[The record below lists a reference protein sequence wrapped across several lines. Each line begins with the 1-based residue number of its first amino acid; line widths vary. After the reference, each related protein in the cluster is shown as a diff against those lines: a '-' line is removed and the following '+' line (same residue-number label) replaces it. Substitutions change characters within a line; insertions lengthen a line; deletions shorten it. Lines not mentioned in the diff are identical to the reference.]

1 MLLVRF
7 TMGSADGSFKLLPDF
22 IKANASKGCAGPTNV
37 SSQPVVKQWGWC
49 AASHLPCTTPC
60 RVRPH
65 IPDPVG
71 LQATGQGTGTLCSD
85 ISTKES
91 SENELLQSKQIQ
103 TKVNEML
110 KVTSHVN
117 RRLCCLCTLRQNDL
131 GPCLWCNLP
140 RVPVQTHD
148 WPSRQPCIL
157 PFVSKGH
164 FLTLSAIHQT
174 ISSAPGV
181 PHPLQR
187 TLGRRLELGFA
198 FQEFPVQ
205 WGRQTSLHLQWNTA
219 CKCPVEAH
227 SFTHSVS
234 QQI

>member
-1 MLLVRF
+1 ML
-7 TMGSADGSFKLLPDF
+7 
-22 IKANASKGCAGPTNV
+22 
-37 SSQPVVKQWGWC
+37 
-49 AASHLPCTTPC
+49 
-60 RVRPH
+60 
-65 IPDPVG
+65 
-71 LQATGQGTGTLCSD
+71 
-85 ISTKES
+85 E
-91 SENELLQSKQIQ
+91 
-103 TKVNEML
+103 
-110 KVTSHVN
+110 VTSHVN
-117 RRLCCLCTLRQNDL
+117 RRLCCLCTLRQNGL
-131 GPCLWCNLP
+131 GPCLWGDLP
-140 RVPVQTHD
+140 RVPIQTHD

-187 TLGRRLELGFA
+187 TLGRRLELGLA

-227 SFTHSVS
+227 SFAHSVS
-234 QQI
+234 QQIYAESLSQARHCFCSNRSLIFRSYLHIHALYEALDGKMEKNSAEK